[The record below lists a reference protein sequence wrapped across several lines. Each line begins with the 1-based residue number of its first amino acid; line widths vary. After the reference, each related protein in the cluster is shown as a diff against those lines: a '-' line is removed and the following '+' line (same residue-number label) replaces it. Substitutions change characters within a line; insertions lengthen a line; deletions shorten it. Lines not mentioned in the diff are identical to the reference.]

1 MPFTLLTKFRP
12 ENNYK
17 MPQKETEDA
26 EVQTITSLRQ
36 VFRSEF
42 CQIAS
47 KCRIPEPSGY
57 PCFLTI
63 FKWTAFVIR
72 IQLSIIILSLS
83 EMWVIISLKTVTR
96 LKNTDVFSNYAV
108 VSCYRAKP
116 CFHSQ
121 YFTILQKLK
130 V

>member
-1 MPFTLLTKFRP
+1 
-12 ENNYK
+12 
-17 MPQKETEDA
+17 
-26 EVQTITSLRQ
+26 
-36 VFRSEF
+36 
-42 CQIAS
+42 
-47 KCRIPEPSGY
+47 
-57 PCFLTI
+57 LTI
-63 FKWTAFVIR
+63 LKWTAFVIR

-83 EMWVIISLKTVTR
+83 EMWVIISSEGLKKTVTR